1 MSTNYRAVRDEVD
14 AACREAGRDPA
25 EVTLIAVSKFH
36 GLDRIREAMA
46 EGCRD
51 FGESRPQELRD
62 KQNELH
68 GAHWHFIGP
77 LQRNKA
83 KYVARAACLVHSLDD
98 LRVAQELARRAT
110 GPLPVLA
117 EANLSGADNKK
128 GVPLDETVAFCEE
141 LMRLEPLELRGLMG
155 MAPWL
160 DDPEDTAPYFR
171 ALRELRD
178 EGVRRGLPLTEL
190 SMGMS
195 SDFRQAIR
203 EGSTLVRVGT
213 AIFGSRGY

>member
-1 MSTNYRAVRDEVD
+1 MSTSYRTVRDQVD
-14 AACREAGRDPA
+14 AACLEAGRDPG

-46 EGCRD
+46 EGCVD

-62 KQNELH
+62 KHNELH
-68 GAHWHFIGP
+68 GVNWHFIGP

-83 KYVARAACLVHSLDD
+83 KYVAKAACMVHSLDD
-98 LRVAQELARRAT
+98 LRVAQELARRADR
-110 GPLPVLA
+110 PLPVLA

-128 GVPLDETVAFCEE
+128 GVRLDETLAFCDE
-141 LMRLEPLELRGLMG
+141 LMKLEPLQLCGLMG

-213 AIFGSRGY
+213 AIFGARQ